1 MPNTVD
7 ENLLAKRIV
16 RRWHWRKRSFETQVK
31 KLPTTFSVRNFH
43 QIIEANTLIQRYL
56 IFINSTDLSI
66 FPLLSERQ
74 TNNVLF
80 IIAYIKEII
89 AILTQKISEAHRNI

>member
-16 RRWHWRKRSFETQVK
+16 RRWHWRKRSFENQVR
-31 KLPTTFSVRNFH
+31 KLPTTFTVRNFH
-43 QIIEANTLIQRYL
+43 QIVEANTLIQRYL
-56 IFINSTDLSI
+56 MFINSTDFSLFS
-66 FPLLSERQ
+66 LLSERQ
-74 TNNVLF
+74 VNNISF

-89 AILTQKISEAHRNI
+89 AILTQKIKEARQNI